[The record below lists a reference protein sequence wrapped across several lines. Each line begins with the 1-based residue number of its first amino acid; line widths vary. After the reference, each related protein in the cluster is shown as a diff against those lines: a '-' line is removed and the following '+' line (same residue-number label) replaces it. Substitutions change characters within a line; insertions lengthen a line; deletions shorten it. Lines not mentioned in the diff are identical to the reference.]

1 MQIIT
6 GLNDTGT
13 LNTTFRQALFRTL
26 SFNVGLNDVII
37 TSLSPIFFVNAIN
50 NLDNTENRAVNI
62 EYNIIFATNLSAST
76 VTQKL
81 ITSGNTGVFA
91 SALAEYTNFPKLR
104 IVESTAS
111 ENPIISTPSGQNTA
125 GNCYSTNIHH
135 TDTHACIHTKHIHT
149 Y

>member
-6 GLNDTGT
+6 GLNNTRT

-50 NLDNTENRAVNI
+50 KMDNSASSGVNI
-62 EYNIIFATNLSAST
+62 DYNIIFATNLSAST

-81 ITSGNTGVFA
+81 ITSGNTGIFA
-91 SALAEYTNFPKLR
+91 SALADYTDYPNLR
-104 IVESTAS
+104 IVESTVV
-111 ENPIISTPSGQNTA
+111 EKPVISTPSGQPSA
-125 GNCYSTNIHH
+125 GNCFIVKIHY
-135 TDTHACIHTKHIHT
+135 TDMHACID
-149 Y
+149 

>member
-50 NLDNTENRAVNI
+50 NLDNSESNGVNI
-62 EYNIIFATNLSAST
+62 DYNIIFATNLSASA
-76 VTQKL
+76 VTQRL
-81 ITSGNTGVFA
+81 ITYGNTGAF
-91 SALAEYTNFPKLR
+91 ALALAKYTNYPKLR

-111 ENPIISTPSGQNTA
+111 ENPIVSTPSGQPSA
-125 GNCYSTNIHH
+125 GNCYSTNIR
-135 TDTHACIHTKHIHT
+135 
-149 Y
+149 

>member
-6 GLNDTGT
+6 GLNNNTGT

-37 TSLSPIFFVNAIN
+37 TSLSPIFFVNAMN
-50 NLDNTENRAVNI
+50 KLDNSANI
-62 EYNIIFATNLSAST
+62 NADINYNILFTTNLSAST

-91 SALAEYTNFPKLR
+91 SALANYTDSPYLR
-104 IVESTAS
+104 ILESIVS
-111 ENPIISTPSGQNTA
+111 EKPIISTPSA
-125 GNCYSTNIHH
+125 GNCYSTNIHY
-135 TDTHACIHTKHIHT
+135 TDMHV
-149 Y
+149 